1 MSDTSPGTSATPG
14 TPGTPGTSGATGAGA
29 MLRAAREKQGLH
41 IAALAAAIK
50 VSPRKLDALEHDR
63 WHELPDATFTRALA
77 QTVCRTLKI
86 DARPVLDKL
95 PPAASTTLEPSD
107 ARLNEPFRE
116 RPGREEP
123 GFAATAVRPMVWGAA
138 ALMVAAV
145 AVYLL
150 PADLWS
156 RLATPTPGVAQVV
169 APGVAQIVAQVV
181 AQVPAP
187 AANPDP
193 AIAPVPAAAS
203 AAIGAVASS
212 ASAALV
218 DAATVTAPA
227 AASAPMTPAVSV
239 STPVAVVLSPQP
251 VQPAIP
257 AVAPALPLMAPA
269 PSASGVVQL
278 RTSKASWIEA
288 RDARGATLLS
298 RTVLPGES
306 VALDGKLPIRMTI
319 GNASATQ
326 LAFRGNAIDLTPST
340 RDNIARVELQ

>member
-1 MSDTSPGTSATPG
+1 MTETPTGSA
-14 TPGTPGTSGATGAGA
+14 GAGA

-95 PPAASTTLEPSD
+95 PPASVMALEPRD
-107 ARLNEPFRE
+107 AGLNEPFHD

-123 GFAATAVRPMVWGAA
+123 NFAATAVRPMIWGAA
-138 ALMVAAV
+138 VLMVAA
-145 AVYLL
+145 AVVYIL

-156 RLATPTPGVAQVV
+156 RFSAPAVVSVPIAKPVV
-169 APGVAQIVAQVV
+169 AWSL
-181 AQVPAP
+181 PAS
-187 AANPDP
+187 
-193 AIAPVPAAAS
+193 APLTLDAAAS
-203 AAIGAVASS
+203 AAVPASASTSAVSVAPMSPMPPMPTAVAE
-212 ASAALV
+212 
-218 DAATVTAPA
+218 TVISVLPA
-227 AASAPMTPAVSV
+227 AA
-239 STPVAVVLSPQP
+239 
-251 VQPAIP
+251 
-257 AVAPALPLMAPA
+257 APALPVAAATPGL
-269 PSASGVVQL
+269 VQL
-278 RTSKASWIEA
+278 RTSKASWIEV

-298 RTVLPGES
+298 RTVLPGEI
-306 VALDGKLPIRMTI
+306 VGLDGNLPIRMTI

-326 LAFRGNAIDLTPST
+326 LGFRGQAIDLVPRT